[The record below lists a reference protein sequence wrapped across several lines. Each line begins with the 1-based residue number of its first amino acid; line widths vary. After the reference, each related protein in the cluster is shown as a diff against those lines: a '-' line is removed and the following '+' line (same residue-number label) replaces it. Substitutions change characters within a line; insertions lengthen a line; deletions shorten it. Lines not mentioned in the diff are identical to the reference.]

1 MESKESDAQGLKNNA
16 DRARSS
22 DIDVVWTRNPST
34 QDPDDHD
41 QRLVTGKRVASA
53 DLSEAQAAG
62 VEMAS
67 MRSMKSATN
76 PASEK
81 K

>member
-1 MESKESDAQGLKNNA
+1 MESKESDAQGLKNA

-34 QDPDDHD
+34 QDPDDND
-41 QRLVTGKRVASA
+41 LRLVTGKRVASA
-53 DLSEAQAAG
+53 DLSEAQAG